1 LLENPLALSRDVGV
15 DTHDYSPWNFE
26 EVRKIMEA
34 KATVKEE
41 SSRAEASSCSA
52 VT

>member
-1 LLENPLALSRDVGV
+1 MDVGV
-15 DTHDYSPWNFE
+15 DTHDFSPWNFE
-26 EVRKIMEA
+26 EVKKIMGA
-34 KATVKEE
+34 KATAKEQ